1 MSSSFFSSFTSS
13 GPQQT
18 PSWASFKAPLA
29 PTVRAHVT
37 NVYLNLTRMLAL
49 SAAAAYAD
57 WAGWL
62 SLGGGW
68 TALACLGCLLVFS
81 FTAPIPQ
88 NHNLRQGLLYG
99 FAVMK
104 GFALGPLI
112 ASAMYFNPFIV
123 PKALF
128 GTALIFGCFSLAVLT
143 APESSRRDI
152 IYTRSLLAAATGLL
166 MTMSLV
172 NIFVASAAAFNVE
185 LYLGLMIF
193 AAYVVYDTQ
202 LMIARAEAGS
212 RDYLAHSLELY
223 MDLVGIF
230 VRLVIILQKRQRESE
245 ERQRRKGNERRR

>member
-1 MSSSFFSSFTSS
+1 MSSSFFSSFASS
-13 GPQQT
+13 APQPN

-29 PTVRAHVT
+29 PSVRAHVT
-37 NVYLNLTRMLAL
+37 NVYLNLARMLTL

-62 SLGGGW
+62 SIGGGW
-68 TALACLGCLLVFS
+68 TAAACLGCLLVFS
-81 FTAPIPQ
+81 FTSPTPQ
-88 NHNLRQGLLYG
+88 NHGLRQGLLYG
-99 FAVMK
+99 FAVLK
-104 GFALGPLI
+104 GFSLGPLI
-112 ASAMYFNPFIV
+112 SSAMYFNPFIV

-152 IYTRSLLAAATGLL
+152 IYTRSLLAAATALM

-172 NIFVASAAAFNVE
+172 NIFARSAAVFNVE
-185 LYLGLMIF
+185 LYLGLMMF

-202 LMIARAEAGS
+202 LMVAKAEMGS
-212 RDYLAHSLELY
+212 ADYLAHSLELY
-223 MDLVGIF
+223 VDLIGMF

-245 ERQRRKGNERRR
+245 ERQRRKNERRR